1 MIGPIDKI
9 RNSGFGITLPAD
21 TGGITDMGEI
31 NGALHIIGGST
42 IYRVQLADEI
52 DPKRTNIAV
61 LRNGLSL
68 CPANFDDCAAA
79 VQE

>member
-1 MIGPIDKI
+1 
-9 RNSGFGITLPAD
+9 
-21 TGGITDMGEI
+21 MGEI